1 MPWQAKL
8 ATKVPPNLI
17 DVTADTLQ
25 FVILANGAGSRS
37 DRSAAFERRV
47 ETRQLMK
54 SVSSIWN
61 RSRIHVSLTLSGTA
75 GIAAIFLPFT
85 YGVSPVDAAL
95 QKELSLFRLLAIP
108 FFVGIIVS
116 GASIRWI
123 ISGAFSRA
131 EKAIA
136 YLVSVATAAMPL
148 TFLGLLVGEQG
159 WPPDSRDWL
168 TSAIPL
174 VALLLGVYPLI
185 RNLKNQTTVEYSP
198 VMAMQLA
205 YLANCLFCLD
215 VFRDDWEVGAYL
227 AIVTALA
234 YLIQISLFSWERGTG
249 EKR

>member
-1 MPWQAKL
+1 M
-8 ATKVPPNLI
+8 T
-17 DVTADTLQ
+17 
-25 FVILANGAGSRS
+25 
-37 DRSAAFERRV
+37 
-47 ETRQLMK
+47 
-54 SVSSIWN
+54 
-61 RSRIHVSLTLSGTA
+61 

-95 QKELSLFRLLAIP
+95 QKELSLFRLLAAIP

-136 YLVSVATAAMPL
+136 YLVSVSTAAMPL

-185 RNLKNQTTVEYSP
+185 RNLKNQRTVEFSP
-198 VMAMQLA
+198 VMALQLA
-205 YLANCLFCLD
+205 YIANCLFCLD
-215 VFRDDWEVGAYL
+215 VFRDDWEVGAYC
-227 AIVTALA
+227 AIATAVV
-234 YLIQISLFSWERGTG
+234 YLIQISLFSWDRGTG
-249 EKR
+249 ETRRWGERKPVIDSRLRSNFPFFDSRLRL